1 MKRISLLLVTLALWT
16 APGLRGQDAATEE
29 RLNKLAG
36 QIDNLV
42 EGQQALKRQ
51 IEALAKELDNLRAEA
66 GKPKGDY
73 ASAEDL
79 KRVADA
85 VKEVDRKR
93 IEDSERIQTELKK
106 LGKTLA
112 TAPAPVKKAPP
123 TSTSDPGDTT
133 KSSKSDT
140 GFEYIVKSG
149 DSLSAIV
156 KAYHDKHIN
165 VSMNDILKA
174 NPNLVPEKMK
184 VDQKIWIPAPQ

>member
-1 MKRISLLLVTLALWT
+1 MRFSVDL
-16 APGLRGQDAATEE
+16 
-29 RLNKLAG
+29 
-36 QIDNLV
+36 
-42 EGQQALKRQ
+42 
-51 IEALAKELDNLRAEA
+51 LRAEA

-85 VKEVDRKR
+85 LKDVDRKR
-93 IEDSERIQTELKK
+93 IDDSERIQTELKK

-112 TAPAPVKKAPP
+112 AAPAPAPGKKTTP
-123 TSTSDPGDTT
+123 TPTSDPGDTP
-133 KSSKSDT
+133 KSNKSET

-149 DSLSAIV
+149 DSLSGIV

-174 NPNLVPEKMK
+174 NPNLVPEKMQ
-184 VDQKIWIPAPQ
+184 VGQKIWIPAPQ